1 MKGKVITI
9 FLTMLV
15 LGCSTVGV
23 SSRQGENLSVNP
35 EVTTKIRAFDRA
47 FFNEFDVYSAGVR
60 EEPTALLFDLK
71 KDEYHLPSRF
81 WGSPLSEEEITYAIE
96 RLYDQYRDTGGVI
109 PFEPRALNIIN
120 YKGEVVG
127 YTYTGLIRILM
138 DRKKDGQLTVFRP
151 ATPRPRE
158 PKDRKNN

>member
-15 LGCSTVGV
+15 FGCSTVGV
-23 SSRQGENLSVNP
+23 SSRQQQNLSVNP
-35 EVTTKIRAFDRA
+35 EVTAKIRAFDRA

-81 WGSPLSEEEITYAIE
+81 WGSPLSEEEIIYAIE
-96 RLYDQYRDTGGVI
+96 RLDKQYSDMGGVI

-127 YTYTGLIRILM
+127 YTYTGLNIILM
-138 DRKKDGQLTVFRP
+138 DRKKDGQVTVFPP

-158 PKDRKNN
+158 PRDQKSN